1 MESEGSP
8 VAAVPDGPRPG
19 GRSGISARGCVMI
32 HPFDIAVLEPGDQ
45 YAWRPDYGTLP
56 QLTLVLR
63 QVLNCENP
71 R

>member
-1 MESEGSP
+1 MGLALE
-8 VAAVPDGPRPG
+8 DGLAYQQG
-19 GRSGISARGCVMI
+19 GCVMI
-32 HPFDIAVLEPGDQ
+32 HPFDIAVLEPGDE